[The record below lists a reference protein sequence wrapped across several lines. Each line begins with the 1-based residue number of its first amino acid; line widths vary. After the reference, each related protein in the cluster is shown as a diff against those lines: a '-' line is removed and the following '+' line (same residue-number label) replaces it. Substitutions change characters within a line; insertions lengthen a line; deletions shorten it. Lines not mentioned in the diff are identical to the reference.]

1 LRGMRKG
8 EAATGS
14 RGRFLSM
21 PRLDTQRVSDALWPP
36 DLPDHVK
43 VWVILDA
50 AQDSRIFG
58 AVDGSLLQK
67 CCLYA
72 GTLPWQLQMA
82 APYLVEL
89 ERGER
94 LTNFILANGWGK
106 CWGVFLHA
114 STTMTSLRRHL
125 RGLLRVRDESGRKL
139 IFRYY
144 DPRVLRRYL
153 PTCWTEELRTF
164 FGPVRRFLMEDDD
177 PETILE
183 FGFDGVSL
191 SAQSAGP
198 AAAGRSR
205 PTA

>member
-1 LRGMRKG
+1 MTRV
-8 EAATGS
+8 
-14 RGRFLSM
+14 
-21 PRLDTQRVSDALWPP
+21 DVQRVSDALWPP
-36 DLPDHVK
+36 DLPGHMK
-43 VWVILDA
+43 LWVILDA

-58 AVDGSLLQK
+58 AVDGSVLQK

-72 GTLPWQLQMA
+72 GNLPWQLQMA

-89 ERGER
+89 ERGDR
-94 LTNFILANGWGK
+94 LTDFILANGWGK
-106 CWGVFLHA
+106 SWGVFLHA
-114 STTMTSLRRHL
+114 SAAMTTLRRHL

-164 FGPVRRFLMEDDD
+164 YGPVTRFVMEGDD

-183 FGFDGVSL
+183 FGFDGVRL
-191 SAQSAGP
+191 IEQGP
-198 AAAGRSR
+198 AAVAHSGPRG
-205 PTA
+205 